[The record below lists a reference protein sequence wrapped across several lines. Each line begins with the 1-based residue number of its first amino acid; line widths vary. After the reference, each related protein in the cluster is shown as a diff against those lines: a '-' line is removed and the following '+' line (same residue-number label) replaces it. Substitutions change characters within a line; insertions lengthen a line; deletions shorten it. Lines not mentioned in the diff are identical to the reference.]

1 MARLSIR
8 IGNDPELG
16 AGDFRSLALMSEERG
31 YETLWMTEG
40 SGGRD
45 TLTQLTAI
53 ACATSRINVA
63 PGILPIY
70 GRTPLMTA
78 MSAAG
83 LASVSGGRF
92 ILGLGV
98 GNKSAVETS
107 HGVAYRRP
115 LARLRETI
123 SITRR
128 LLAGE
133 TVDHQGQLFHMEGA
147 SLGAVI
153 PDEPVPIYIAALG
166 PRMLELAGEMADGV
180 LLSWTGGDH
189 LDQSIQRV
197 QAGAKRA
204 GRDPAEVDIA
214 GYVRVAVVE
223 DPEAASFG
231 LRRQI
236 ARYTRNP
243 YYRAFFRQCGYEGEI
258 TAIERAFD
266 GGDAG
271 GAANAVSPAMQRAL
285 AIVGTAGECRE
296 QLEEM
301 RSRGL
306 QQPVVAPF
314 AVGDSVESH
323 ERAIAAFGG

>member
-1 MARLSIR
+1 MRLSIR
-8 IGNDPELG
+8 IGNDPDLG
-16 AGDFRSLALMSEERG
+16 AGDFRSLALKAEERG

-45 TLTQLTAI
+45 TLTQLTTI
-53 ACATSRINVA
+53 ADATSRINVA
-63 PGILPIY
+63 PGILPIF

-98 GNKSAVETS
+98 GNRHAVES
-107 HGVAYRRP
+107 GHGVPYRRP

-128 LLAGE
+128 LLNGE
-133 TVDHQGQLFHMEGA
+133 VVDHDGQVFHMKGA
-147 SLGAVI
+147 SLGNVV
-153 PDEPVPIYIAALG
+153 PGKPVPIYIAALG

-189 LDQSIQRV
+189 LEESIARV
-197 QAGAKRA
+197 HAGARRA
-204 GRDPAEVDIA
+204 GREPSEIDIA
-214 GYVRVAVVE
+214 GYVRVAVVD
-223 DPEAASFG
+223 DPHAANQG
-231 LRRQI
+231 LKRQI
-236 ARYTRNP
+236 ARYAGNP
-243 YYRAFFRQCGYEGEI
+243 YYRVFFRQCGYAQEVA
-258 TAIERAFD
+258 AIERFLEQ
-266 GGDAG
+266 GDVN
-271 GAANAVSPAMQRAL
+271 AAAEAVSPGMQRAL
-285 AIVGTAGECRE
+285 AIIGTAGECRE

-306 QQPVVAPF
+306 QQSVVAPF
-314 AVGDSVESH
+314 PVENSAASY
-323 ERAIAAFGG
+323 EKAIAAFGE

>member
-1 MARLSIR
+1 MRLSIR

-16 AGDFRSLALMSEERG
+16 PEDFKSLALMAEERG

-45 TLTQLTAI
+45 ALTQLTAI
-53 ACATSRINVA
+53 ACATSRINVG
-63 PGILPIY
+63 PGILPIF

-98 GNKSAVETS
+98 GNHHAVES
-107 HGVAYRRP
+107 GHGVPYQRP

-123 SITRR
+123 SVVRR
-128 LLAGE
+128 LL
-133 TVDHQGQLFHMEGA
+133 QGDEVEHHGRLFQMSNV
-147 SLGAVI
+147 SLGAVL
-153 PDEPVPIYIAALG
+153 PENPVPIYIAALG

-180 LLSWTGGDH
+180 LLSWTGGGH
-189 LDQSIQRV
+189 LEQSIERV
-197 QAGAKRA
+197 HAGAARA
-204 GRDPAEVDIA
+204 GRDPSTIDVA
-214 GYVRVAVVE
+214 GYVRVAVV
-223 DPEAASFG
+223 DDVEAAQPA

-236 ARYTRNP
+236 ARYARNP
-243 YYRAFFRQCGYEGEI
+243 YYRTFFRQCGYAEEMS
-258 TAIERAFD
+258 TVEQSLER
-266 GGDAG
+266 GDID
-271 GAANAVSPAMQRAL
+271 AVSEAISPEMQKEL
-285 AIVGTAGECRE
+285 AVIGTAEECRAE
-296 QLEEM
+296 LEEM

-314 AVGDSVESH
+314 PVGESVASH
-323 ERAIAAFGG
+323 RRAIEALGQ

>member
-1 MARLSIR
+1 MRLSIR

-16 AGDFRSLALMSEERG
+16 PEDFKSLALLAEERG

-45 TLTQLTAI
+45 ALTQLTAI
-53 ACATSRINVA
+53 ACATSRINVG
-63 PGILPIY
+63 PGILPIF

-98 GNKSAVETS
+98 GNRHAVES
-107 HGVAYRRP
+107 GHGVPYQRP

-123 SITRR
+123 SIVRR
-128 LLAGE
+128 LLRGDE
-133 TVDHQGQLFHMEGA
+133 VEHQGRLFGMSGA
-147 SLGAVI
+147 SLGSVL
-153 PDEPVPIYIAALG
+153 PETPVPIYIAALG

-180 LLSWTGGDH
+180 LLSWTGGGH
-189 LDQSIQRV
+189 LEQSIERV
-197 QAGAKRA
+197 HAGAARA
-204 GRDPAEVDIA
+204 GRDPSEIDIA
-214 GYVRVAVVE
+214 GYVRVAAVDDV
-223 DPEAASFG
+223 EAAQPA

-236 ARYTRNP
+236 ARYARNP
-243 YYRAFFRQCGYEGEI
+243 YYRNFFRQCGYGEEM
-258 TAIERAFD
+258 AIAEQSLER
-266 GGDAG
+266 GDLD
-271 GAANAVSPAMQRAL
+271 AASEAISPEMQREL
-285 AIVGTAGECRE
+285 AVIGAPEECRAE
-296 QLEEM
+296 MEKM

-314 AVGDSVESH
+314 PVGESVASH
-323 ERAIAAFGG
+323 RRAIEALGQ

>member
-8 IGNDPELG
+8 IGNDPDLG
-16 AGDFRSLALMSEERG
+16 AGDFRSLALMAEERG

-45 TLTQLTAI
+45 TITQLTAI

-63 PGILPIY
+63 PGILPIF
-70 GRTPLMTA
+70 GRTPMMTA

-83 LASVSGGRF
+83 LAAVSEGRF

-98 GNKSAVETS
+98 GNRHAVES
-107 HGVAYRRP
+107 AHGVPYRRP
-115 LARLRETI
+115 LDRLRETI
-123 SITRR
+123 SISRR

-133 TVDHQGQLFHMEGA
+133 TVDHQGRVFEMEGA
-147 SLGAVI
+147 SLGEVL

-189 LDQSIQRV
+189 LEQSIERV
-197 QAGAKRA
+197 YAGAKRA
-204 GRDPAEVDIA
+204 GRDPSEIDIA
-214 GYVRVAVVE
+214 GYVRVAVVD
-223 DPEAASFG
+223 DPQAAVSG
-231 LRRQI
+231 LRRQVS
-236 ARYTRNP
+236 RYTRNP
-243 YYRAFFRQCGYEGEI
+243 YYRAFFRQCGYDQEI
-258 TAIERAFD
+258 AAIEQAFAR
-266 GGDAG
+266 GDVN
-271 GAANAVSPAMQRAL
+271 AAAEAVSPEMQRAL
-285 AIVGTAGECRE
+285 AVIGTPGECRE
-296 QLEEM
+296 QLEAM
-301 RSRGL
+301 RSMGL

-314 AVGDSVESH
+314 PVGDSLASH